1 MALMWQSSISKLW
14 TNGAVIEVLVRVSV
28 IVWGPCIGPNQRYL
42 SPKGYTDQVLKF
54 IFPPKHFGGSIAP
67 SKVSLSPLS
76 RGGDRF
82 RRENK
87 FEDLISVTFWRQI
100 SLIRTNAWTPHYN
113 TNPN

>member
-28 IVWGPCIGPNQRYL
+28 TVWGPCIGPNQRYL

-67 SKVSLSPLS
+67 SKVSLSPP
-76 RGGDRF
+76 REGGDRDTLEGAMLPPKCF
-82 RRENK
+82 GGKMN
-87 FEDLISVTFWRQI
+87 L
-100 SLIRTNAWTPHYN
+100 RT
-113 TNPN
+113 